1 MSITSKNEGFTL
13 LEIIIS
19 LGISVSLLLVII
31 KINADIIGDYCNN
44 SEESILEDNFDNAML
59 NLDNLINGYLVSDI
73 KVENIRLPL
82 NTMLIWKKIII
93 KLKAFI

>member
-31 KINADIIGDYCNN
+31 KINADIIGDYSKNRF
-44 SEESILEDNFDNAML
+44 E
-59 NLDNLINGYLVSDI
+59 G
-73 KVENIRLPL
+73 
-82 NTMLIWKKIII
+82 T
-93 KLKAFI
+93 

>member
-31 KINADIIGDYCNN
+31 KINADIIGDQCNN

-73 KVENIRLPL
+73 KVEN
-82 NTMLIWKKIII
+82 NKITI
-93 KLKAFI
+93 KYDVDLEKNYYKIN